1 MKKYNVT
8 ITETLKRTVEIEA
21 ESQEEAEQKIADDWY
36 KGEHILDA
44 DNFTEVNFEAEE
56 KAPEKMRIVLLEPN
70 KMARAAEIGT
80 ELEDLQ
86 KVVGGLIEPAY
97 YLDDPNCCL
106 VVNDEGKIN
115 GMPLNR
121 AIYGK
126 DGKMIDII
134 AGTAFIC
141 DCSTGRFK
149 SLSDERIEK
158 YKEQFRLPEKF
169 FKSGDEIKAV
179 PYRPKHK
186 NQER

>member
-8 ITETLKRTVEIEA
+8 ITEALKKTVEVEA

-36 KGEHILDA
+36 KGEYILDA
-44 DNFTEVNFEAEE
+44 DNFTEVNFEAGE
-56 KAPEKMRIVLLEPN
+56 KAPEKMRIVLLEPD
-70 KMARAAEIGT
+70 KTAKEVEIGT
-80 ELEDLQ
+80 SLKDLQ
-86 KVVGGLIEPAY
+86 DVVGGLIEPVY
-97 YLDDPNCCL
+97 CFDDAVCMI
-106 VVNDEGKIN
+106 VNEEGK
-115 GMPLNR
+115 MRSLPLNR
-121 AIYGK
+121 GIYDDSK
-126 DGKMIDII
+126 KLVDII

-141 DCSTGRFK
+141 DCSTDRFK
-149 SLSDERIEK
+149 SLSDEQIEK

>member
-8 ITETLKRTVEIEA
+8 ITEALKKTVEVEA
-21 ESQEEAEQKIADDWY
+21 ETQEEAEQKIADDWY
-36 KGEHILDA
+36 KGEYILDA

-56 KAPEKMRIVLLEPN
+56 KQSEKLKVVIIEPN
-70 KMARAAEIGT
+70 KVARVAEIGT

-86 KVVGGLIEPAY
+86 KVIGGLIEPAY

-106 VVNDEGKIN
+106 VVNDKGKIN

-121 AIYGK
+121 AIYDK
-126 DGKMIDII
+126 DGQMIDII

-141 DCSTGRFK
+141 DCSTERFK
-149 SLSDERIEK
+149 SLSDEQIEK
-158 YKEQFRLPEKF
+158 YTKQFKLPEKF
-169 FKSGDEIKAV
+169 YRVGDEIKAV
-179 PYRPKHK
+179 PYQPKPK

>member
-1 MKKYNVT
+1 MKQFKVT
-8 ITETLKRTVEIEA
+8 ITETLKKIIEIEA
-21 ESQEEAEQKIADDWY
+21 ESQLEAEQRVTDEWY
-36 KGEHILDA
+36 KGEHILGA

-56 KAPEKMRIVLLEPN
+56 KQPEKLKVLILEPN
-70 KMARAAEIGT
+70 KIARVAEIGR

-86 KVVGGLIEPAY
+86 QVVGGLIEPAY

-121 AIYGK
+121 AIYDK
-126 DGKMIDII
+126 DGQMIDII

-141 DCSTGRFK
+141 DCSTERFK
-149 SLSDERIEK
+149 SLSDEQIEK
-158 YKEQFRLPEKF
+158 YAKQFKLPEKF
-169 FKSGDEIKAV
+169 YRMGDEIKAV
-179 PYRPKHK
+179 PYQPKLK